1 MIFPRSASTSVTV
14 SSDST
19 TAVLVAMLT
28 VAECTPG
35 MRFNCFSAPRKSRID
50 NMPPTS
56 RTAFFIRHSLMEDHA
71 GRCHELAG
79 WTRLQAF
86 GASELYTRPKIT
98 AAIQANTT
106 FQMTPSINCPTDPIG
121 LVEYKLSQLCVSSAL
136 GNSSAAR
143 KQRTN
148 RTTNV
153 AVRPQPNGTI

>member
-1 MIFPRSASTSVTV
+1 MSAFRPESGHVQRRNRCLGCQL
-14 SSDST
+14 
-19 TAVLVAMLT
+19 VL
-28 VAECTPG
+28 
-35 MRFNCFSAPRKSRID
+35 
-50 NMPPTS
+50 
-56 RTAFFIRHSLMEDHA
+56 
-71 GRCHELAG
+71 
-79 WTRLQAF
+79 LQAF

-136 GNSSAAR
+136 GKSSAAR